1 MNYGYVAAAMAYII
15 WGLLPVYWKW
25 LAQLSSFYLLSA
37 RLVFSF
43 FFCVVLIQLNRCWP
57 QIKTELKQPKRMLC
71 IGLAGVLITLHWG
84 VYIWAVNSQ
93 HIVDASMGS
102 YLNPLI
108 VVLFSTLF
116 FKEKLTRWECI
127 SMAVAAFGVLIM
139 IVRFGEIPWIALTLG
154 LSFALYGAVKKT
166 LHLDG
171 LVSLTLETTCM
182 FPISLV
188 AMYWL
193 ESNGQGA
200 IPYGSSII
208 ILTVLSGVVTAV
220 PLLLYGTAVKNIPF
234 STVGFFQYISPT
246 ISLMLGILIYGEPFT
261 GEDFLVFLFIWA
273 ALAIY
278 LCSGLQHIW
287 VGYQHKKVAVR

>member
-1 MNYGYVAAAMAYII
+1 MNYGYVAAASAYII
-15 WGLLPVYWKW
+15 WGLLPIYWKW

-43 FFCVVLIQLNRCWP
+43 FFCIVLIQLNRCWP
-57 QIKTELKQPKRMLC
+57 QIKAELRQPKRMLW
-71 IGLAGVLITLHWG
+71 ISLAAALITLHWG

-108 VVLFSTLF
+108 VILFSTWL
-116 FKEKLTRWECI
+116 FKEKLTRWECV
-127 SMAVAAFGVLIM
+127 SMVVAAAGVFIM
-139 IVRFGEIPWIALTLG
+139 IVQFGQIPWIAFTLG
-154 LSFALYGAVKKT
+154 LSFAFYGAVKKT

-171 LVSLTLETTCM
+171 LVSLTLETACM
-182 FPISLV
+182 FPVSLI
-188 AMYWL
+188 AMCWL
-193 ESNGQGA
+193 ESHGQGA
-200 IPYGSSII
+200 LPYGNSIL
-208 ILTVLSGVVTAV
+208 ILTVLSGVVTAI
-220 PLLLYGTAVKNIPF
+220 PLLLYGMAIKNVPF

-246 ISLMLGILIYGEPFT
+246 ISLMLGTILYGESFT

-278 LCSGLQHIW
+278 LCSGLQHILL
-287 VGYQHKKVAVR
+287 GHHKKVAVR